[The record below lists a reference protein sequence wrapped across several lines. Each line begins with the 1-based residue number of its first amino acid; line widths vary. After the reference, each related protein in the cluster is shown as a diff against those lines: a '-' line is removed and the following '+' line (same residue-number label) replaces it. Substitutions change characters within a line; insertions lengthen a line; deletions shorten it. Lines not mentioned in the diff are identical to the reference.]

1 VLGSRERA
9 GTGRPVCAGF
19 ESESWDGRSGQ
30 RRRSGG
36 GLWES
41 WESIWAPIGGPVS
54 WNGRSILGSRVRAGT
69 AGLGNLGDPVP
80 VCERSKGRRISSQ
93 NRGEGVGV
101 GKAVILVGK
110 KMGGKWFL
118 FSTTSDFG
126 FKFCDF
132 GFNFFLIK

>member
-80 VCERSKGRRISSQ
+80 VCERSKGRRISSR
-93 NRGEGVGV
+93 NGGEGVGV

-110 KMGGKWFL
+110 KMGGEMVFVL
-118 FSTTSDFG
+118 D
-126 FKFCDF
+126 DQ
-132 GFNFFLIK
+132 

>member
-54 WNGRSILGSRVRAGT
+54 WNGRSILGSRMRAGT

-93 NRGEGVGV
+93 NGGEGVGV

-110 KMGGKWFL
+110 KMGGGEMVFVL
-118 FSTTSDFG
+118 D
-126 FKFCDF
+126 DY
-132 GFNFFLIK
+132 